1 MALAQWA
8 GQTVAAAAVTDVWE
22 SARRRFARLLDRGD
36 ARKTEVAERW
46 LAETHEQLTAVEG
59 ADLEQARAA
68 QAQRWEGRFADLL
81 DEDPGAEADL
91 RALVQEIQA
100 APPAGLVSAT
110 DHAVA
115 AGRDVNISADRGSGN
130 NRNGTTGK
138 TVLTDIGAVDLAVP
152 RDRRWVLAVPVL
164 RLQCV
169 RWLTST
175 YVVDRRSAP
184 SCVDG

>member
-1 MALAQWA
+1 MGAGDAAEILMALAQRA

-22 SARRRFARLLDRGD
+22 SARRKFARLLGRGD

-68 QAQRWEGRFADLL
+68 QAQRWEGRFADVL

-100 APPAGLVSAT
+100 ALPAGVVSAT

-115 AGRDVNISADRGSGN
+115 AGRDVNISADRGGVAAGVIHGN
-130 NRNGTTGK
+130 VAPPDSPGPGP
-138 TVLTDIGAVDLAVP
+138 A
-152 RDRRWVLAVPVL
+152 
-164 RLQCV
+164 
-169 RWLTST
+169 TS
-175 YVVDRRSAP
+175 
-184 SCVDG
+184 

>member
-91 RALVQEIQA
+91 PGPGAGDPGGA
-100 APPAGLVSAT
+100 ACGAGVGHGSRCRRG
-110 DHAVA
+110 
-115 AGRDVNISADRGSGN
+115 AGCEHQRGPRVRQQPQRHHRQDGPDRH
-130 NRNGTTGK
+130 RR
-138 TVLTDIGAVDLAVP
+138 VDLAVP